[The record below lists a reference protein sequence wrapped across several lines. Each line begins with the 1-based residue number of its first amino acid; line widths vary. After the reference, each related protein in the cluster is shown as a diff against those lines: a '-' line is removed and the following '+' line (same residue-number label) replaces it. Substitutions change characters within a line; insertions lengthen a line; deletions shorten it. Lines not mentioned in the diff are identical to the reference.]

1 MIRIPT
7 GPLRSSAANSDSS
20 GEPENTP
27 PTQGLGGGGSG
38 SKPSG
43 AQAIRLQKFLA
54 DAGIASR
61 RAAERLITSGQVS
74 VNGRT
79 AKELGV
85 RVNPIQDSISVDGR
99 PVRARRKLY
108 VALNKPVGFLCT
120 RRDPAERR
128 IVIDLLPKE
137 WSHLFP
143 VGRLD
148 RDSEGL
154 LFLTND
160 GDFSLKLTHPR
171 YGITKRYRVITVGR
185 VTQDQVAPFTQG
197 ILHEGETLRAERV
210 KIVSA
215 NASHSLVEMDLRQG
229 KNHEVRRLFESIG
242 HPVESLRRVQIGPI
256 KLGQLPVGRW
266 RVLTEAE
273 VKSLLRP
280 AP

>member
-1 MIRIPT
+1 M
-7 GPLRSSAANSDSS
+7 
-20 GEPENTP
+20 
-27 PTQGLGGGGSG
+27 
-38 SKPSG
+38 
-43 AQAIRLQKFLA
+43 RLQKFLA

-79 AKELGV
+79 ESELGV
-85 RVNPIQDSISVDGR
+85 RVNPAHDAISVDGR

-128 IVIDLLPKE
+128 IVTDLLPKE

-160 GDFSLKLTHPR
+160 GDFSLRLTHPR

-185 VTQDQVAPFTQG
+185 VTQEQVASFTRGVQ
-197 ILHEGETLRAERV
+197 HEGETLRAERV
-210 KIVSA
+210 KIISA

-242 HPVESLRRVQIGPI
+242 HPVESLRRVQIGSI
-256 KLGQLPVGRW
+256 KLGQLPTGRW
-266 RVLTEAE
+266 RVLTAAE

-280 AP
+280 SP

>member
-1 MIRIPT
+1 MMV
-7 GPLRSSAANSDSS
+7 
-20 GEPENTP
+20 
-27 PTQGLGGGGSG
+27 
-38 SKPSG
+38 
-43 AQAIRLQKFLA
+43 RLQKFLA
-54 DAGIASR
+54 DAGVASR
-61 RAAERLITSGQVS
+61 RESERLIAAGQVT

-79 AKELGV
+79 ILLLGTK
-85 RVNPIQDSISVDGR
+85 VNPTADVVAVEGRSVR
-99 PVRARRKLY
+99 PRRKIY
-108 VALNKPVGFLCT
+108 VALNKPRGFLCT
-120 RRDPAERR
+120 RRDPADRK
-128 IVIDLLPKE
+128 VVADLLPGE
-137 WSHLFP
+137 WSHLFT

-148 RDSEGL
+148 RESEGL
-154 LFLTND
+154 IFLTND
-160 GDFSLKLTHPR
+160 GEFSLHLTHPR

-197 ILHEGETLRAERV
+197 VLHEGETLRAERV

>member
-1 MIRIPT
+1 MIRTPLGSLRFSP
-7 GPLRSSAANSDSS
+7 GPSESSGDPEALRTSAARKDSPHGS
-20 GEPENTP
+20 SP
-27 PTQGLGGGGSG
+27 PKTHGV
-38 SKPSG
+38 
-43 AQAIRLQKFLA
+43 RLQKFLA

-79 AKELGV
+79 ADELGI
-85 RVNPIQDSISVDGR
+85 RVDPARDSVSVDGR

-128 IVIDLLPKE
+128 IVTDLLPKE

-160 GDFSLKLTHPR
+160 GDFSLRLTHPR
-171 YGITKRYRVITVGR
+171 YGITKRYRVIAVGR
-185 VTQDQVAPFTQG
+185 VTLDQVASFTQG
-197 ILHEGETLRAERV
+197 VQHEGETLRAERV

-242 HPVESLRRVQIGPI
+242 RPVESLRRVQIGPI